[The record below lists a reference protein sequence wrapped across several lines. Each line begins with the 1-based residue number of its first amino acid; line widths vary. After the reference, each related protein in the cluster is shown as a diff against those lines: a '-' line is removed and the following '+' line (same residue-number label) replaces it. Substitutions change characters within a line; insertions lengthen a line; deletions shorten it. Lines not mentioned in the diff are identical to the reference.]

1 MDRRQRP
8 IQPGQTRLQERGR
21 LVRPAQPPW
30 FERGRA
36 DLVGEDAE
44 GYFRGAEPPHL
55 PEGAGATPPAERA
68 PSPGRQDTH
77 RRGRLLGSRA
87 AVRRAVLLA
96 EVLAPPRALRR
107 ADDS

>member
-8 IQPGQTRLQERGR
+8 AQPVRTLQERGR

-36 DLVGEDAE
+36 DLEGEDAE
-44 GYFRGAEPPHL
+44 AFFRGAEPPR
-55 PEGAGATPPAERA
+55 PDEGAGAAPPTERA
-68 PSPGRQDTH
+68 PAPRRTDTPSL
-77 RRGRLLGSRA
+77 RRLLGSRA
-87 AVRRAVLLA
+87 AVRRAILLA